1 MKHNSETLVYKR
13 FLSSRVRRHE
23 NGESRYFN
31 IQSKHGNISISS
43 HKNNIVDKSFDLFD
57 DDFLGNDYFNDID
70 NIEIFNDKV

>member
-23 NGESRYFN
+23 IGESRYFN

-43 HKNNIVDKSFDLFD
+43 HKNNFADKSFDLFD
-57 DDFLGNDYFNDID
+57 DDFIGNDYFIDTDDI
-70 NIEIFNDKV
+70 ETFNDKV